1 MNERENV
8 SAGEELVGLTK
19 SYFLARKM
27 EAHIGYILT
36 QSHLI
41 CGTVNHI
48 FLLLTNPNGCCIF
61 SFGIYNQIT
70 SYICFF
76 LQVFKFIMI
85 LCMEFLKI
93 HFQNNSFIINQAVF
107 KKNSEESKNFP
118 EIHNLLVIIISILVS
133 LLSRIAEAWLGE
145 F

>member
-1 MNERENV
+1 
-8 SAGEELVGLTK
+8 
-19 SYFLARKM
+19 
-27 EAHIGYILT
+27 
-36 QSHLI
+36 
-41 CGTVNHI
+41 
-48 FLLLTNPNGCCIF
+48 
-61 SFGIYNQIT
+61 
-70 SYICFF
+70 
-76 LQVFKFIMI
+76 
-85 LCMEFLKI
+85 MEFLKI